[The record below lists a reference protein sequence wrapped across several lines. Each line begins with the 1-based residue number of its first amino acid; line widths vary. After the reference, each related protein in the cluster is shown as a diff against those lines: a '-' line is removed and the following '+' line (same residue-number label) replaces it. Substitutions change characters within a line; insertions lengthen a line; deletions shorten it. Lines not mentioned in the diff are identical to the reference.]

1 MLTAQISR
9 GRNSRVHPVK
19 DSSLHAAET
28 QQVKCRDLEMRTL
41 QPLEK
46 MREELLVRKG
56 PDFLCTNSILVHEG
70 GGAVTWKL
78 VTCLLYENLLHSM
91 FDDLLS
97 VFCI

>member
-9 GRNSRVHPVK
+9 GRNSTVHPVN

-56 PDFLCTNSILVHEG
+56 PDFLCTNSVLVHEG
-70 GGAVTWKL
+70 RGSYME
-78 VTCLLYENLLHSM
+78 TCDMLAL
-91 FDDLLS
+91 
-97 VFCI
+97 